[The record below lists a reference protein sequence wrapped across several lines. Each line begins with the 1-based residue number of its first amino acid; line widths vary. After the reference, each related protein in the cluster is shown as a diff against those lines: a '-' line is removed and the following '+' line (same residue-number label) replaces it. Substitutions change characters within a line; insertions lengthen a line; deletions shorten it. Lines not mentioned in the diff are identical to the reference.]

1 MGRKKTK
8 SHRQTLEK
16 KYMIQKKVKAHKKKL
31 NKRSKQNKGNGQ
43 RKKMSR
49 DPGIPNM
56 FPYKEALLKQILH
69 HKKAEIAEKLQ
80 LKVRQKQLRAS
91 KLAEVAKQTA
101 KDADSAQSWEDRQKD
116 RLERKRIQEE
126 QSKGSKKYYF
136 RELNKVIDA
145 SDVVLMVLDARDP
158 MGCRCPEVEDMV
170 LSQTSPKTGKA
181 KRVILVLNKIDLVP
195 AEVTAQW
202 MALFRREYPTVVFKA
217 STQEQNANLGHAKT
231 KGLPT
236 DELLANSRRCV
247 GGDVILQLLKNYSR
261 TLDLKQAITVGVI
274 GYPNVGKSS
283 VINSLKRSKS
293 TGTSATA
300 GFTKVVQEVR
310 IDKHLTLL
318 DSPGVLFAAGTEN
331 DATLALRNVL
341 RVEQLDD
348 PVAAAEAIVR
358 RCPVEQLM
366 QVYQI
371 PLFSNAQEFL
381 LHVANKRGKIK
392 KGGVPDLPATA
403 VIVLRD
409 WNSGRIAYYCAPPA
423 TDAESAR
430 VGAATVVGAW
440 GAEFDVDAL
449 LEANAAEVRALDMS
463 GGLAVSGDAITME
476 SSGFGTLDPNF
487 ASADA
492 DMDTEETTEPS
503 KETVYGFQTPSAKSE
518 GSSAPKSKPRPE
530 DSLPQNQT
538 VNQNLRRQQKA
549 ARKTARKDAENDVE
563 MGNGSD
569 YDFEADWQD

>member
-293 TGTSATA
+293 VGTST
-300 GFTKVVQEVR
+300 T
-310 IDKHLTLL
+310 
-318 DSPGVLFAAGTEN
+318 
-331 DATLALRNVL
+331 
-341 RVEQLDD
+341 
-348 PVAAAEAIVR
+348 AAETIVR

-409 WNSGRIAYYCAPPA
+409 WNSGHIAYYCAPPA

-476 SSGFGTLDPNF
+476 SSGFGTLDTNF